1 MTRTSDAE
9 LERWRKLDVGDVV
22 RIIAPHA
29 VMDATFVP
37 VKARN
42 SRRWHVC
49 VGARHFELVAT
60 GSRFFDTRSRVGGA
74 GAVAGAGR
82 RLGALR
88 RRHPD
93 GDDAGQRKRRQGH
106 GTARHAGISRL
117 RVWY

>member
-1 MTRTSDAE
+1 MTRMGDAE

-37 VKARN
+37 VKAQN

-60 GSRFFDTRSRVGGA
+60 GSRFFDTRMRVGGA
-74 GAVAGAGR
+74 GAVDLAMHLYGSGFKA
-82 RLGALR
+82 AVAILR
-88 RRHPD
+88 ER
-93 GDDAGQRKRRQGH
+93 G
-106 GTARHAGISRL
+106 L
-117 RVWY
+117 

>member
-9 LERWRKLDVGDVV
+9 LERWRQLDVGDVV

-60 GSRFFDTRSRVGGA
+60 GSRFFDTRLRVGGA
-74 GAVAGAGR
+74 GAVDLAMHLYGSGFREAV
-82 RLGALR
+82 AILR
-88 RRHPD
+88 E
-93 GDDAGQRKRRQGH
+93 QG
-106 GTARHAGISRL
+106 L
-117 RVWY
+117 